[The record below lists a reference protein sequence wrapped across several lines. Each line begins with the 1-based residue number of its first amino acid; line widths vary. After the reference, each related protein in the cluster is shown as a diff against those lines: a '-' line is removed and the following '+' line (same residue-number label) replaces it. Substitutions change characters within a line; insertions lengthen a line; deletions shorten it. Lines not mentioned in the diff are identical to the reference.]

1 MAHAVPEKKHAV
13 LGPSG
18 WDTWGNCPGSVPLGA
33 DIPNESSRYAR
44 EGTAAHQLLEDCLV
58 GGLDAEDLIGREY
71 EVEGESFVVDMDM
84 AEAVDAALNYI
95 RDTVKPERG
104 DVLMTEASVPLQFM
118 TGEEGAE
125 GTSDVLAIVDGGKT
139 MIVMD
144 YKHGQGVKVW
154 ASERREL
161 IDGSQELPNPNGQ
174 MAMYALGRLHEIGFV
189 YDEIETVK
197 LVILQPRMEQI
208 DEFEMPLA
216 ELQAF
221 GQQVELA
228 AAKVDMARLAFEQG
242 EDIELN
248 PTEKGCKFCKA
259 KPRCPALR
267 NMTSSALSIV
277 SDAEDFDNLTLPKK
291 ASSVAVGGDT
301 PAEKLA
307 EFMRAIPMI
316 EEACKSVRGEVERR
330 LLAGQQVP
338 GYYLGVGRAGN
349 RRWVDEEHALREL
362 TKNGRLKMSEATTAK
377 IISPTQAEKLLKS
390 RSVWSKIAPLI
401 ETPPGGPSVCKE
413 GDKNPPYKL
422 LTSEAEDFDNLEA
435 ADAKEALL
443 DGDNSE
449 PLYEKMQRIAN
460 GSADPAADAAKA
472 DLLGD

>member
-338 GYYLGVGRAGN
+338 GYYLGVGRAQGADQE
-349 RRWVDEEHALREL
+349 RPAQDER
-362 TKNGRLKMSEATTAK
+362 
-377 IISPTQAEKLLKS
+377 
-390 RSVWSKIAPLI
+390 
-401 ETPPGGPSVCKE
+401 
-413 GDKNPPYKL
+413 
-422 LTSEAEDFDNLEA
+422 
-435 ADAKEALL
+435 
-443 DGDNSE
+443 GDNRQDHQPNASGKALEE
-449 PLYEKMQRIAN
+449 PLGMEQDR
-460 GSADPAADAAKA
+460 SFDRDAARWA
-472 DLLGD
+472 ERLQGGGQEPAVQAAHVRGRRLRQPRSGRRQGGTARRRQ